1 MRRGASGR
9 SARWSNISPHVP
21 DEISQS
27 QITIGISISRN
38 TERAEATVALAIT
51 VQPDLKM
58 CSREAQSSSLGLT
71 DSTVLNAVS
80 SPGGFLML
88 PHPLVCD
95 RLSATFPPIGITSS
109 A

>member
-1 MRRGASGR
+1 M
-9 SARWSNISPHVP
+9 SPHVP

-27 QITIGISISRN
+27 QITIGIGISRN

-71 DSTVLNAVS
+71 DRTALKAVS
-80 SPGGFLML
+80 SPGGFFM
-88 PHPLVCD
+88 PSHPSV
-95 RLSATFPPIGITSS
+95 RLSATFPPIRITSP